1 MKLNKE
7 KCVMAFKTALFFSVS
22 MAFAATDTSL
32 VQKQE
37 GMIAALDSI
46 NSSVLGL
53 RLGGTGKAGVLS
65 SKLDADHLDAASPS
79 RDNQAFTDVNLTFD
93 ARPSKET
100 NVHVEL
106 RLHKDWQNAYEEA
119 VNPTLGHWFS
129 YDGLILNR
137 HVGFNLGYMRV
148 GYTPLTIFTPQVNIL
163 QEPEIFAERRVQ
175 ALAER
180 NLDTTS
186 RRLLQGLNV
195 DYHSGELG
203 VLSDI
208 YVQATGAR
216 LRAIAKKYDQLFFDF
231 DWSDRYLAA
240 GRFGLVVPTVNL
252 GVNYIYV
259 FDRIRSTRAVAGSNP
274 LEAYYYNDNSVFSV
288 DAGIDSKDLLSSLPV
303 NFGVQGE
310 FALAKWRDRMDTLV
324 SKTKTEYLISQGV
337 NYSDGAYA
345 ETFYVRKSEK
355 TTREFELRTQ
365 DEEDGMA
372 WHVKP
377 FVRGAFGGFEFAL
390 EGTYLQ
396 NDEKFWS
403 EMASTPS
410 YQGNTSIL
418 NPDALYDNSVV
429 PADLIGSFRSGNLEN
444 LYFSVYN
451 TNVLSQKN
459 MMNSDNGII
468 LASNPNG
475 ESGNTKSRLFNNYRL
490 GHFYRNGYNAEIWEQ
505 GDVNIA
511 QLDPSVNMAL
521 PFGLAT
527 PNRKGFTLSFDA
539 KFNDF
544 VSLNARYGQI
554 KNAHSEKIGQQS
566 TELSYT
572 QMAFG
577 LGFDLA
583 RLIGYSKDLLI
594 QGSFEQQA
602 SDGFMEMETNRILAG
617 FNVGIYGPVA
627 FRGGFQMLTK
637 DLGKDNFISMG
648 EPDDA
653 GNLVNAFGVSNVEE
667 MLILA
672 GPRIKLAPAAYLTL
686 QGGFLSNKI
695 TYFDATLQTSD
706 ITMDKL
712 LLMGDVT
719 VNF

>member
-22 MAFAATDTSL
+22 MAFAAADTSL

-37 GMIAALDSI
+37 ETIAALDSI

-65 SKLDADHLDAASPS
+65 SKLDADHLDATSPS
-79 RDNQAFTDVNLTFD
+79 RDNQAFTDVNLTLD

-119 VNPTLGHWFS
+119 VNPAIGHWFS
-129 YDGLILNR
+129 YDGRILNR
-137 HVGFNLGYMRV
+137 HVGFNLGYMRI

-163 QEPEIFAERRVQ
+163 QEPEIFAERRVE

-195 DYHSGELG
+195 DYHSGAVG
-203 VLSDI
+203 PLSDI

-240 GRFGLVVPTVNL
+240 GRLGLAAMGINV
-252 GVNYIYV
+252 GANYVYV
-259 FDRIRSTRAVAGSNP
+259 FDRIRSTRAVAGPNP
-274 LEAYYYNDNSVFSV
+274 LDAFYYNDNSVFSV
-288 DAGIDSKDLLSSLPV
+288 DAGIDSKELLSSLPV
-303 NFGVQGE
+303 SFGVQGE
-310 FALAKWRDRMDTLV
+310 FAMSNWRDRMDTLV
-324 SKTKTEYLISQGV
+324 SKTEVEYSMYQAV
-337 NYSDGAYA
+337 NYNEGAYS

-355 TTREFELRTQ
+355 TSKDYELETLS
-365 DEEDGMA
+365 EDDGKA
-372 WHVKP
+372 WNVKP
-377 FVRGAFGGFEFAL
+377 FVRGALGSFEFTL
-390 EGTYLQ
+390 EGIYLQ
-396 NDEKFWS
+396 NDEDFWS
-403 EMASTPS
+403 EPASTPS

-418 NPDALYDNSVV
+418 NPDAFYDNSVTPV
-429 PADLIGSFRSGNLEN
+429 DLFRSFRSGNLEN

-459 MMNSDNGII
+459 MMSSDAAII
-468 LASNPNG
+468 LDSDPTK
-475 ESGNTKSRLFNNYRL
+475 ESSYIKSRLFNNYRL
-490 GHFYRNGYNAEIWEQ
+490 GHFYRNGYNAEIWER
-505 GDVNIA
+505 GDLDA
-511 QLDPSVNMAL
+511 ASLDPSVNMAL

-527 PNRKGFTLSFDA
+527 PDRKGFTLSFDA

-554 KNAHSEKIGQQS
+554 EQQS
-566 TELSYT
+566 VDLSYT

-583 RLIGYSKDLLI
+583 RLIGYSKDLLL
-594 QGSFEQQA
+594 QGSFEQQT
-602 SDGFMEMETNRILAG
+602 SDGLMEVETNRIIAG

-637 DLGKDNFISMG
+637 DLGKDNFISVTY
-648 EPDDA
+648 DDG
-653 GNLVNAFGVSNVEE
+653 GNMVNAFGVSNVEE

-672 GPRIKLAPAAYLTL
+672 GPRVKLASMAYLTL
-686 QGGFLSNKI
+686 QGGLLSNKI

-706 ITMDKL
+706 LTMDKL
-712 LLMGDVT
+712 LLMADVT